1 MKILLSFFTAL
12 ALTNSFSLAGTQ
24 LADAQTVTVNAC
36 DFFQSAQEAQAF
48 FERDPANNAILD
60 ANRNG
65 FACETLPTTVRADG
79 RRVASGSTS
88 KGWQYEIWRSSVDF
102 TYDADNS
109 FDVFY
114 VKAWRQSNPSTV
126 LTTGN
131 FGSQQ
136 QAYDYF
142 RNYLE

>member
-1 MKILLSFFTAL
+1 MKILLSFATAL
-12 ALTNSFSLAGTQ
+12 TLTNSFFLASAQ
-24 LADAQTVTVNAC
+24 FADAQTVTVNAC

-48 FERDPANNAILD
+48 FERDPANNAFLD
-60 ANRNG
+60 ANRDG
-65 FACETLPTTVRADG
+65 LACETLPTTIRSDG

-102 TYDADNS
+102 AYDADNA
-109 FDVFY
+109 FEVFY
-114 VKAWRQSNPSTV
+114 VKAWRQNNPSTV

-131 FGSQQ
+131 FDSQQ